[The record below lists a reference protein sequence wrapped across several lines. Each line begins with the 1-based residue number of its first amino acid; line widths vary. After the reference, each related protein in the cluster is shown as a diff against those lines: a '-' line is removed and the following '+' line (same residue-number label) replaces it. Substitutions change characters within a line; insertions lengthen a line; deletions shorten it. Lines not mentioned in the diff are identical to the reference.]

1 MKEIKRAV
9 KLMQANGLNKK
20 KLTILHCNSSYPT
33 SPNQLNL
40 NVIGYLKNK
49 FKVDTGLSDHSN
61 SIVAPLAAVAMGAKV
76 IEKHFTL
83 NRSQEGPDH
92 AASLNPRDLKKMVQG
107 IRYVEIAL
115 GKSKKHVTSS
125 EKLNKKFSRKSI
137 VANKLILKGERF
149 SIDNLAIKRPGNG
162 ISPMQWRKLLSKRSK
177 KIFHKDELI
186 KI

>member
-76 IEKHFTL
+76 IEKTL
-83 NRSQEGPDH
+83 YTQQESRRSGPRCKFESEGSKENGSRN
-92 AASLNPRDLKKMVQG
+92 SLR
-107 IRYVEIAL
+107 
-115 GKSKKHVTSS
+115 
-125 EKLNKKFSRKSI
+125 
-137 VANKLILKGERF
+137 
-149 SIDNLAIKRPGNG
+149 
-162 ISPMQWRKLLSKRSK
+162 
-177 KIFHKDELI
+177 
-186 KI
+186 